1 MSEFSRWLTRKYPEY
16 LLEQDVPMQQNAP
29 AQSAAEILR
38 QRLQKRAGGQ
48 GGAPMQQNQ
57 DAQAAAERLKQRM
70 QQRQNAGGTGTG
82 TGANAG
88 GNAGTGG
95 SVKDF
100 MNDKNLDSRKAGKIL
115 HTPNIELTDQEADHL
130 LKAAGAYSMSWFD
143 IAEFIPIGI
152 NKTAIKVW
160 INKKIE
166 KSGGFKNMVNSEEN
180 GRPKESRGRLNQMND
195 FEIFLYLNGEFG
207 LNLISPKQALE
218 IVKEYKDKEDEY
230 VRGRNTQ
237 GRIERDDIRVLETI
251 VIQDKSL
258 TAEVLKNIP
267 FDEIK
272 RTFGMSEFVEL
283 CNEKIKLKGGI
294 NNLKTHEINPLIW
307 YNIRNKL
314 TGNRAEFI
322 SPQDAKTILMRS
334 DCVKELAK
342 SHAGSTEIF
351 TGGIEW
357 LENRARE

>member
-16 LLEQDVPMQQNAP
+16 FWEQEAPPMQQPPP
-29 AQSAAEILR
+29 AQSTAEILR
-38 QRLQKRAGGQ
+38 QRLQKRAAGQ

-57 DAQAAAERLKQRM
+57 DAKAAAERI
-70 QQRQNAGGTGTG
+70 QQRLLQRQGAGA
-82 TGANAG
+82 GA
-88 GNAGTGG
+88 GG

-115 HTPNIELTDQEADHL
+115 FTPNIELTDQEADHL
-130 LKAAGAYSMSWFD
+130 LKATEAYSMSWFE
-143 IAEFIPIGI
+143 IAEFLPVGI
-152 NKTAIKVW
+152 NKTAIKVL

-180 GRPKESRGRLNQMND
+180 GRPKESRGRLNEMND
-195 FEIFLYLNGEFG
+195 FEIFLYLNGEFR

-218 IVKEYKDKEDEY
+218 IVKEYEDKKDEY
-230 VRGRNTQ
+230 VKGRNTQ
-237 GRIERDDIRVLETI
+237 GKIDRNDIKVLATI

-258 TAEVLKNIP
+258 TAEILKNIH
-267 FDEIK
+267 FGEIK
-272 RTFGMSEFVEL
+272 RTFGMGKFVEL
-283 CNEKIKLKGGI
+283 CNEKIKLNGGI
-294 NNLKTHEINPLIW
+294 NNLKTHEIEPLIW
-307 YNIRNKL
+307 YNITNKL

-334 DCVKELAK
+334 DCTKELAT
-342 SHAGSTEIF
+342 SHGGSTERF

-357 LENRARE
+357 LQNRARE